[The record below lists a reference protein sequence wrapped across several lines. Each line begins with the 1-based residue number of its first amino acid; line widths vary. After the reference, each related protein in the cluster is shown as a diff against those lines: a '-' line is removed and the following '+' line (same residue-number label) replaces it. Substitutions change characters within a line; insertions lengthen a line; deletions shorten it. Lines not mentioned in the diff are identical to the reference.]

1 MFCQKCGKELP
12 DDAKFCQYCGWQNQG
27 VPVKQREQKSQFIA
41 IVLCLFT
48 GLIGLHDFYLN
59 RNFAGVT
66 KLLIAI
72 LLGWM
77 AGFGLIING
86 IWCFFDFIAILFN
99 GFEALKTDKQIE
111 EDKQRECEY
120 QKRLR
125 GEGENKT
132 PTAELLIRGVKEDE
146 KDNN

>member
-12 DDAKFCQYCGWQNQG
+12 DEAKFCQYCGWQNQG
-27 VPVKQREQKSQFIA
+27 TPIKKREQKSQFIA

-59 RNFAGVT
+59 RNLAGVT

-86 IWCFFDFIAILFN
+86 IWCFFDFIGILCKF
-99 GFEALKTDKQIE
+99 FDCLLTDE
-111 EDKQRECEY
+111 EFAEKEQREAEY
-120 QKRLR
+120 QRRL
-125 GEGENKT
+125 
-132 PTAELLIRGVKEDE
+132 RGVKEDE
-146 KDNN
+146 KNNN